1 MIKNLS
7 PSRASQY
14 KTCPQQ
20 FKFANIDKIEEPTT
34 HVQAKGTL
42 VHEALEEM
50 YKLPPED
57 RPSIIS
63 EEELENEKYIIK
75 NSEKDSGPKSKQLH
89 DLFRNIFQDKRSSD
103 EYVHLFVDEK
113 KIKEFG
119 KDSLKLLTNYLTME
133 DPKNVNSI
141 ENERWVRGTIE
152 DLNLRGILD
161 RMDKDEE
168 GNLIIVDYKSGKAPA
183 EKYKEPRFFALK
195 LYALLLEMELGIL
208 PKELRLIYLKEPQK
222 ILTLP
227 VTKEM
232 IEDVKNEIL
241 TIWENIKESF
251 ENNYFPPKKNALCK
265 DWCHY
270 KRICPLF
277 AESPPDTNRLNT
289 LKEIIKDKKDSL
301 EAISMFK
308 DPSDYPKKV
317 RNLIKEELEKDIKIL
332 EIEKNEI
339 DYKISILLKKNA

>member
-34 HVQAKGTL
+34 DVQAKGIL

-63 EEELENEKYIIK
+63 KEELEEEKDIIK

-89 DLFRNIFQDKRSSD
+89 DLFRNIFLDKRSSD
-103 EYVHLFVDEK
+103 EYVHLFVDKEK
-113 KIKEFG
+113 SIEFG

-183 EKYKEPRFFALK
+183 EKYKEPRFFAMK

-208 PKELRLIYLKEPQK
+208 PKELKLIYLKKPQK

-241 TIWENIKESF
+241 TIWENIKKSF
-251 ENNYFPPKKNALCK
+251 ENNYFPPKKNPLCK
-265 DWCHY
+265 DWCYY
-270 KRICPLF
+270 KKICPLF
-277 AESPPDTNRLNT
+277 NESPPDTNRLNT

-317 RNLIKEELEKDIKIL
+317 RNLNKEELEKDIKIL